1 MLILR
6 FSLQGP
12 VASLQWTCIKRT
24 SSSSATDWMLA
35 NGTVKFASKLLGFV
49 YVAYMMYPALML
61 LEQAGLET
69 CCRYLLKCKD
79 VVLKGQWEPSP
90 AICCILTQ
98 YMAACVVYV
107 CVSCTAAAICN
118 LICLMHSFT
127 GSKPA
132 LNF

>member
-79 VVLKGQWEPSP
+79 VVLKGQWEPSLQYAAYSHSTWLRVLSMCVCHARP
-90 AICCILTQ
+90 LQSAI
-98 YMAACVVYV
+98 
-107 CVSCTAAAICN
+107 
-118 LICLMHSFT
+118 
-127 GSKPA
+127 
-132 LNF
+132 